1 MFIEKRYPTASLD
14 ELSICGGEYGAQSS
28 AIEYHPNRPRYVRIT
43 DINEDGS
50 LNNDY
55 ASSANIKD
63 DEQYRLKYGDFL
75 FARMGATVGKT
86 YAYTFGDQIYAGYLI
101 RYRLN
106 LEKILP
112 EYLFAFTRLNCY
124 WKWVSINQNG
134 AAQPGINAK
143 KYGSLYVPV
152 PPIEEQKKFIELS
165 QQIDKSKFLLQ
176 QILEKFELLKKSRF
190 IEMFGNVATNN
201 KRWEKTKLG
210 NKSVIGSSKR
220 IFANEYTTEGIP
232 FYRSKEIIELGMG
245 EKPSVELY
253 ISKKRYQEIKEKF
266 GIPIPGDILM
276 TAVGTIGK
284 FWIVPNS
291 KPFYYKDGN
300 LVYIRTKEFNPLFL
314 KKLLEMLIE
323 KYKVENANGSAY
335 TALTIEKLKDLQIV
349 LPPMTLQK
357 QYEEFHIQIDKS
369 KFNVFQD
376 QTAAQ
381 VKVIVV
387 YIIFVSSKGSL
398 LMFLTLKRSIAIER
412 IFLTDIFSLRSS
424 VS

>member
-176 QILEKFELLKKSRF
+176 QILKKLELLKKSRF
-190 IEMFGNVATNN
+190 IEMFGDPIKNE
-201 KRWEKTKLG
+201 KRWAQLTLNSVCDGIGDGLHGTPEYDDSGDFYFINGNNLINGEIVITPSTKKVNEEVFKKYYRNISSNALLLSINGTLGKIAFYNNEAITLGKSACYINLKTFV
-210 NKSVIGSSKR
+210 NKYFV
-220 IFANEYTTEGIP
+220 F
-232 FYRSKEIIELGMG
+232 ELMKTDHFLKYL
-245 EKPSVELY
+245 EENSTKSTIKNVSLKTIRNFQLISPPENLQNDFISF
-253 ISKKRYQEIKEKF
+253 SKK
-266 GIPIPGDILM
+266 
-276 TAVGTIGK
+276 
-284 FWIVPNS
+284 
-291 KPFYYKDGN
+291 
-300 LVYIRTKEFNPLFL
+300 
-314 KKLLEMLIE
+314 
-323 KYKVENANGSAY
+323 
-335 TALTIEKLKDLQIV
+335 
-349 LPPMTLQK
+349 
-357 QYEEFHIQIDKS
+357 IDKS

-387 YIIFVSSKGSL
+387 LHHIC
-398 LMFLTLKRSIAIER
+398 
-412 IFLTDIFSLRSS
+412 
-424 VS
+424 

>member
-1 MFIEKRYPTASLD
+1 MSLLKSRFIEMFGDVINNKKTWPTKRWSYVLNIVNGKNQKKVECENGIYP
-14 ELSICGGEYGAQSS
+14 ICGSGGEIGKTN
-28 AIEYHPNRPRYVRIT
+28 EYLTKENSVIIGRKGNINNPILMKTKFWNVDTAFGLEPNNK
-43 DINEDGS
+43 DINVEY
-50 LNNDY
+50 LY
-55 ASSANIKD
+55 KFC
-63 DEQYRLKYGDFL
+63 ELFDF
-75 FARMGATVGKT
+75 
-86 YAYTFGDQIYAGYLI
+86 Q
-101 RYRLN
+101 RLN
-106 LEKILP
+106 KTVTIPSLTKSDLLKI
-112 EYLFAFTRLNCY
+112 E
-124 WKWVSINQNG
+124 I
-134 AAQPGINAK
+134 
-143 KYGSLYVPV
+143 PV
-152 PPIEEQKKFIELS
+152 PPMKLQEEYRNFLAQV
-165 QQIDKSKFLLQ
+165 DKSKFLLQ

-387 YIIFVSSKGSL
+387 LHHIC
-398 LMFLTLKRSIAIER
+398 
-412 IFLTDIFSLRSS
+412 
-424 VS
+424 

>member
-152 PPIEEQKKFIELS
+152 PRIEEQKKFIELS

-190 IEMFGNVATNN
+190 IELIGNIQNPKYQLVELNEICEFIKDGTHQTPIYTEDRVNGF
-201 KRWEKTKLG
+201 KFL
-210 NKSVIGSSKR
+210 SSKDVTSQK
-220 IFANEYTTEGIP
+220 INWSNIKYIP
-232 FYRSKEIIELGMG
+232 KELHEQ
-245 EKPSVELY
+245 LY
-253 ISKKRYQEIKEKF
+253 AKLSPKR
-266 GIPIPGDILM
+266 GDILLAKNG
-276 TAVGTIGK
+276 TTGVAAVVDSDEIFDIYVSLALLRPKSGVNVSYLCSALNSEDLKRQFNSSLKGIG
-284 FWIVPNS
+284 VPNLHLREIKKARIIFPPIDIQNKIS
-291 KPFYYKDGN
+291 S
-300 LVYIRTKEFNPLFL
+300 ITK
-314 KKLLEMLIE
+314 
-323 KYKVENANGSAY
+323 
-335 TALTIEKLKDLQIV
+335 
-349 LPPMTLQK
+349 
-357 QYEEFHIQIDKS
+357 QIDKS

-376 QTAAQ
+376 QTASQ

-387 YIIFVSSKGSL
+387 LHHIC
-398 LMFLTLKRSIAIER
+398 
-412 IFLTDIFSLRSS
+412 
-424 VS
+424 

>member
-1 MFIEKRYPTASLD
+1 MSL
-14 ELSICGGEYGAQSS
+14 L
-28 AIEYHPNRPRYVRIT
+28 
-43 DINEDGS
+43 
-50 LNNDY
+50 
-55 ASSANIKD
+55 
-63 DEQYRLKYGDFL
+63 
-75 FARMGATVGKT
+75 
-86 YAYTFGDQIYAGYLI
+86 
-101 RYRLN
+101 
-106 LEKILP
+106 
-112 EYLFAFTRLNCY
+112 
-124 WKWVSINQNG
+124 
-134 AAQPGINAK
+134 
-143 KYGSLYVPV
+143 
-152 PPIEEQKKFIELS
+152 
-165 QQIDKSKFLLQ
+165 
-176 QILEKFELLKKSRF
+176 KSRF

-369 KFNVFQD
+369 KFLLQQILEKFELLKKSRFIEMFGDVINNKKTWPTKRWSDVLNIVNGKNQKKVECENGIFPICGSGGKIGKTNEYLTKENSVIIGRKGNINNPILMKTKFWNVDTAFGLEPNNKDINVEYLYKFCELFDFQRLNKTVTIPSLTKSD
-376 QTAAQ
+376 LLKIEIPVPPMKLQEEYRNFLAQ
-381 VKVIVV
+381 VDKSKLIIQKALEDLVGKV
-387 YIIFVSSKGSL
+387 
-398 LMFLTLKRSIAIER
+398 
-412 IFLTDIFSLRSS
+412 
-424 VS
+424 

>member
-1 MFIEKRYPTASLD
+1 MFGDVINNKKTWPTKRWSDVLNIVNGKNQKKVECENGIYP
-14 ELSICGGEYGAQSS
+14 ICGSGGK
-28 AIEYHPNRPRYVRIT
+28 I
-43 DINEDGS
+43 
-50 LNNDY
+50 
-55 ASSANIKD
+55 
-63 DEQYRLKYGDFL
+63 
-75 FARMGATVGKT
+75 GKT
-86 YAYTFGDQIYAGYLI
+86 NEYLTKENSVIIGRKGNINNPILMKTKFWNVDTAFGLEPNNKEINVEYL
-101 RYRLN
+101 YKFCELFDFQRLN
-106 LEKILP
+106 KTVTIPSLTKSDLLKI
-112 EYLFAFTRLNCY
+112 E
-124 WKWVSINQNG
+124 I
-134 AAQPGINAK
+134 
-143 KYGSLYVPV
+143 PV
-152 PPIEEQKKFIELS
+152 PPMKLQEEYRNFLAQV
-165 QQIDKSKFLLQ
+165 DKSKFLLQ

-387 YIIFVSSKGSL
+387 LHHIC
-398 LMFLTLKRSIAIER
+398 
-412 IFLTDIFSLRSS
+412 
-424 VS
+424 

>member
-1 MFIEKRYPTASLD
+1 MSLLKSRFIEMFIEKRYPTASLD

-387 YIIFVSSKGSL
+387 LHHIC
-398 LMFLTLKRSIAIER
+398 
-412 IFLTDIFSLRSS
+412 
-424 VS
+424 

>member
-1 MFIEKRYPTASLD
+1 MSLLKSRFIEMFIEKRYPTASLD

-190 IEMFGNVATNN
+190 IELIGNIQNPKYPLVELNEICEFIKDGTHQTPIYTEDRVNGF
-201 KRWEKTKLG
+201 KFL
-210 NKSVIGSSKR
+210 SSKDVTSQK
-220 IFANEYTTEGIP
+220 INWTNIKYIP
-232 FYRSKEIIELGMG
+232 KELHEQ
-245 EKPSVELY
+245 LY
-253 ISKKRYQEIKEKF
+253 AKLSPKR
-266 GIPIPGDILM
+266 GDILLAKNG
-276 TAVGTIGK
+276 TTGVAAVVDSDEIFDIYVSLALLRPKSGVNVSYLCSALNSEDLKRQFNSSLKGIG
-284 FWIVPNS
+284 VPNLHLREIKKARIIFPPIDIQNKIS
-291 KPFYYKDGN
+291 S
-300 LVYIRTKEFNPLFL
+300 ITK
-314 KKLLEMLIE
+314 
-323 KYKVENANGSAY
+323 
-335 TALTIEKLKDLQIV
+335 
-349 LPPMTLQK
+349 
-357 QYEEFHIQIDKS
+357 QIDKS
-369 KFNVFQD
+369 KLIIQKALEDLVG
-376 QTAAQ
+376 
-381 VKVIVV
+381 KV
-387 YIIFVSSKGSL
+387 
-398 LMFLTLKRSIAIER
+398 
-412 IFLTDIFSLRSS
+412 
-424 VS
+424 

>member
-176 QILEKFELLKKSRF
+176 QILKKLELLKKSRF
-190 IEMFGNVATNN
+190 IEMFGDPIKNE
-201 KRWEKTKLG
+201 KRWAQLTLNSVCDGIGDGLHGTPEYDDSGDFYFINGNNLINGEIVITPSTKKVNEEVFKKYYRNISSNALLLSINGTLGKIAFYNNEAITLGKSACYINLKTFV
-210 NKSVIGSSKR
+210 NKYFV
-220 IFANEYTTEGIP
+220 F
-232 FYRSKEIIELGMG
+232 ELMKTDHFLKYL
-245 EKPSVELY
+245 EENSTKSTIKNVSLKTIRNFQLISPPENLQNDFISF
-253 ISKKRYQEIKEKF
+253 SKK
-266 GIPIPGDILM
+266 
-276 TAVGTIGK
+276 
-284 FWIVPNS
+284 
-291 KPFYYKDGN
+291 
-300 LVYIRTKEFNPLFL
+300 
-314 KKLLEMLIE
+314 
-323 KYKVENANGSAY
+323 
-335 TALTIEKLKDLQIV
+335 
-349 LPPMTLQK
+349 
-357 QYEEFHIQIDKS
+357 IDKS
-369 KFNVFQD
+369 KLIIQKALEDLVG
-376 QTAAQ
+376 
-381 VKVIVV
+381 KV
-387 YIIFVSSKGSL
+387 
-398 LMFLTLKRSIAIER
+398 
-412 IFLTDIFSLRSS
+412 
-424 VS
+424 

>member
-1 MFIEKRYPTASLD
+1 MSLSKSRFIEMFIEKRYPTASLD

-143 KYGSLYVPV
+143 KYGSLHVPV

-176 QILEKFELLKKSRF
+176 KILEKLELLKKSRF
-190 IEMFGNVATNN
+190 IELFGSTDLSLQKDDWVEIKNIGEVVSGSTPKTTNESYWGGENKWITPAELSSNTYVITKTDRYLTDEGVKSCSLRKLPKDTVLLTSRAPIGKVAIAGTEMYCNQGFKNIICNEKIRPKYLFYLLKNNVRYLEYLGRGAT
-201 KRWEKTKLG
+201 
-210 NKSVIGSSKR
+210 
-220 IFANEYTTEGIP
+220 F
-232 FYRSKEIIELGMG
+232 KEISKSI
-245 EKPSVELY
+245 VENVK
-253 ISKKRYQEIKEKF
+253 I
-266 GIPIPGDILM
+266 
-276 TAVGTIGK
+276 
-284 FWIVPNS
+284 
-291 KPFYYKDGN
+291 
-300 LVYIRTKEFNPLFL
+300 PLFPL
-314 KKLLEMLIE
+314 QDQDRFIE
-323 KYKVENANGSAY
+323 FAE
-335 TALTIEKLKDLQIV
+335 
-349 LPPMTLQK
+349 
-357 QYEEFHIQIDKS
+357 QIDKS
-369 KFNVFQD
+369 KL
-376 QTAAQ
+376 
-381 VKVIVV
+381 VIQ
-387 YIIFVSSKGSL
+387 KSL
-398 LMFLTLKRSIAIER
+398 EDLVGKS
-412 IFLTDIFSLRSS
+412 
-424 VS
+424 

>member
-1 MFIEKRYPTASLD
+1 MSL
-14 ELSICGGEYGAQSS
+14 
-28 AIEYHPNRPRYVRIT
+28 
-43 DINEDGS
+43 
-50 LNNDY
+50 
-55 ASSANIKD
+55 
-63 DEQYRLKYGDFL
+63 LKS
-75 FARMGATVGKT
+75 R
-86 YAYTFGDQIYAGYLI
+86 
-101 RYRLN
+101 
-106 LEKILP
+106 
-112 EYLFAFTRLNCY
+112 
-124 WKWVSINQNG
+124 
-134 AAQPGINAK
+134 
-143 KYGSLYVPV
+143 
-152 PPIEEQKKFIELS
+152 FIELIGNIQNPKYPLVELNEICEFIKDGTHQTPIYTEDRVNGFKFLSSKDVTS
-165 QQIDKSKFLLQ
+165 QKINWTNIKYIPKELHEQLYAKLSPKRGDILLAKNGTTGVAAVVDSDEIFDIYVSLALLRPKSGVNVSYLCSALNSEDLKRQFNSSLKGIGVPNLHLREIKKARIIFPPIDIQNKISSITKQIDKSKFLLQ

-387 YIIFVSSKGSL
+387 LHHIC
-398 LMFLTLKRSIAIER
+398 
-412 IFLTDIFSLRSS
+412 
-424 VS
+424 

>member
-1 MFIEKRYPTASLD
+1 MFGDVINNKKTWPTKRWSYVLNIVNGKNQKKVECENGIYP
-14 ELSICGGEYGAQSS
+14 ICGSGGKIGKTNEYLTKENSVIIGRKGNINNPILMKTKFWNVDTAFGL
-28 AIEYHPNRPRYVRIT
+28 EPNNK
-43 DINEDGS
+43 DINVEY
-50 LNNDY
+50 LY
-55 ASSANIKD
+55 KFC
-63 DEQYRLKYGDFL
+63 ELFDF
-75 FARMGATVGKT
+75 
-86 YAYTFGDQIYAGYLI
+86 Q
-101 RYRLN
+101 RLN
-106 LEKILP
+106 KTVTIPSLTKSDLLKI
-112 EYLFAFTRLNCY
+112 E
-124 WKWVSINQNG
+124 I
-134 AAQPGINAK
+134 
-143 KYGSLYVPV
+143 PV
-152 PPIEEQKKFIELS
+152 PPMKLQEEYRNFLAQV
-165 QQIDKSKFLLQ
+165 DKSKFLLQ

-387 YIIFVSSKGSL
+387 LHHIC
-398 LMFLTLKRSIAIER
+398 
-412 IFLTDIFSLRSS
+412 
-424 VS
+424 

>member
-1 MFIEKRYPTASLD
+1 MSLSKSRFIEMFIEKRYPTASLD

-75 FARMGATVGKT
+75 FARMGSTVGKT

-176 QILEKFELLKKSRF
+176 KILEKLELLKKSRF
-190 IEMFGNVATNN
+190 IEMFGNPNTNSLN
-201 KRWEKTKLG
+201 L
-210 NKSVIGSSKR
+210 
-220 IFANEYTTEGIP
+220 P
-232 FYRSKEIIELGMG
+232 
-245 EKPSVELY
+245 EKPIKNVCQNLDYKREPITSSERVKGKYPYYGASGIVDWVDNFIFDDDLLLVSEDGENLSARVTPIAFSIKGKTWVNNHAHVLKFNDLYMQNYVEYFFNQLDLT
-253 ISKKRYQEIKEKF
+253 SKITGTAQPKF
-266 GIPIPGDILM
+266 NQKALNETMLPIPSIESL
-276 TAVGTIGK
+276 VHFK
-284 FWIVPNS
+284 
-291 KPFYYKDGN
+291 N
-300 LVYIRTKEFNPLFL
+300 LCN
-314 KKLLEMLIE
+314 
-323 KYKVENANGSAY
+323 
-335 TALTIEKLKDLQIV
+335 
-349 LPPMTLQK
+349 
-357 QYEEFHIQIDKS
+357 QIDKS
-369 KFNVFQD
+369 KL
-376 QTAAQ
+376 
-381 VKVIVV
+381 VIQ
-387 YIIFVSSKGSL
+387 KSL
-398 LMFLTLKRSIAIER
+398 EDLVGKS
-412 IFLTDIFSLRSS
+412 
-424 VS
+424 

>member
-1 MFIEKRYPTASLD
+1 MSLLKSRFIEMFGDPIKNEKRWAQLTLNLVCDGIGDGLHGTPEYDDSGDFYFINGNNLINGEIVITPSTKKVNEEVFKKYYRNISSNALLLSINGTLGKIAFYNNEAITLGKSACYINLKTFVNKYFVFELMKTDHFLKYLEENSTKSTIKNVSLKTIRNFQLISPPENLQNDFISFSKKIDKSKFLLQQILKKLELLKKSRFIEMFIEKRYPTASLD

-165 QQIDKSKFLLQ
+165 QQIDKSKLIIQ
-176 QILEKFELLKKSRF
+176 KALEDL
-190 IEMFGNVATNN
+190 
-201 KRWEKTKLG
+201 
-210 NKSVIGSSKR
+210 
-220 IFANEYTTEGIP
+220 
-232 FYRSKEIIELGMG
+232 
-245 EKPSVELY
+245 
-253 ISKKRYQEIKEKF
+253 
-266 GIPIPGDILM
+266 
-276 TAVGTIGK
+276 VG
-284 FWIVPNS
+284 
-291 KPFYYKDGN
+291 
-300 LVYIRTKEFNPLFL
+300 
-314 KKLLEMLIE
+314 
-323 KYKVENANGSAY
+323 KV
-335 TALTIEKLKDLQIV
+335 
-349 LPPMTLQK
+349 
-357 QYEEFHIQIDKS
+357 
-369 KFNVFQD
+369 
-376 QTAAQ
+376 
-381 VKVIVV
+381 
-387 YIIFVSSKGSL
+387 
-398 LMFLTLKRSIAIER
+398 
-412 IFLTDIFSLRSS
+412 
-424 VS
+424 

>member
-1 MFIEKRYPTASLD
+1 MSL
-14 ELSICGGEYGAQSS
+14 L
-28 AIEYHPNRPRYVRIT
+28 
-43 DINEDGS
+43 
-50 LNNDY
+50 
-55 ASSANIKD
+55 
-63 DEQYRLKYGDFL
+63 
-75 FARMGATVGKT
+75 
-86 YAYTFGDQIYAGYLI
+86 
-101 RYRLN
+101 
-106 LEKILP
+106 
-112 EYLFAFTRLNCY
+112 
-124 WKWVSINQNG
+124 
-134 AAQPGINAK
+134 
-143 KYGSLYVPV
+143 
-152 PPIEEQKKFIELS
+152 
-165 QQIDKSKFLLQ
+165 
-176 QILEKFELLKKSRF
+176 KSRF

-369 KFNVFQD
+369 KFLLQQILEKLELLKKSRFIEMFIEKRYPTASLDELSICGGEYGAQSSAIEYHPNRPRYVRITDINEDGSLNNDYASSANIKDDEQYRLKYGDFLFARMGATVGKTYAYTFGD
-376 QTAAQ
+376 QIYAGYLIRYRLNLEKILPEYLFAFTRLNCYWKWVSINQNGAAQ
-381 VKVIVV
+381 PGINAKK
-387 YIIFVSSKGSL
+387 YGSL
-398 LMFLTLKRSIAIER
+398 HVPVPPIEEQKKF
-412 IFLTDIFSLRSS
+412 IELSQQIDKSKLIIQKALEDL
-424 VS
+424 VGKV